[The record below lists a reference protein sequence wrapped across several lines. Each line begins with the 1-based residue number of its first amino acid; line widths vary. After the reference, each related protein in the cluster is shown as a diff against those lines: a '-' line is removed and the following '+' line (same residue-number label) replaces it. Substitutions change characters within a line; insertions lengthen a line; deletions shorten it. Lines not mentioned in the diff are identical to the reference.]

1 MDASFLKEQRV
12 EWSEDSNNQAS
23 AHSSSENTSVRMH
36 HAFSMPE
43 STQSSMDDTYLR
55 ELLGSSLPNGSPAMR
70 SVVRRTQSC
79 GVHTQHSR
87 HTQGYRLMI
96 GYRDEALR
104 ERCQRNTQQ
113 LLQTAMDEAS
123 AQSNSAI
130 LARKAVRY
138 RKILERME
146 AADAD
151 VSDPAFDLS
160 ECLGVRWQRF
170 SNTEGIESFREDA
183 DSPGYERLRLK
194 YQPRIRYLQEHPDL
208 RNAPDAGPD
217 PEQIHNSSNNLPGI
231 QQTNELEPEA
241 APAPLSYSDDEE
253 ADVEVRGLENE
264 ELSPQEISAPPG
276 ASDAPSASAD
286 EALPP
291 EPAVDSDWE
300 HVSSEHE
307 EDGLKT
313 LVGVYFDTQ
322 LKRVI
327 TDVCWPLAHRGGG
340 LQDASKRAP
349 VEPVPEW
356 FELEQTKYFAFMF
369 KTLSWLFPGLPAY
382 EAQDQT
388 ERDWKK
394 DCEFDAFGT
403 HGLSLEGF
411 TISILDLV
419 TACTD
424 GSSAEGLGFLGQLTK
439 RLETSLPVFRVPTT
453 STLPPGNDEDH
464 EAVRDAPEQI
474 LWQLV
479 PLSTLIPCQIR
490 PRPQF
495 FELKA
500 RLAIAPIVVLIL
512 AGDER
517 VPPQWY
523 TTLCGA
529 NENKTI
535 YIDTSQSATKVYYF
549 YVFTLHGF
557 YFEATYEDHD
567 SRALAMNAQARS
579 TLDDF
584 S

>member
-1 MDASFLKEQRV
+1 MDAIFLKDQGA
-12 EWSEDSNNQAS
+12 EWSDDRNNRNSNNQAN
-23 AHSSSENTSVRMH
+23 AHSDPISVRMH

-43 STQSSMDDTYLR
+43 SNQSSMDDTYLR
-55 ELLGSSLPNGSPAMR
+55 ELLGSSLPDGVPAMR

-87 HTQGYRLMI
+87 HVQGYRLMI

-123 AQSNSAI
+123 AHSNSAI

-160 ECLGVRWQRF
+160 ECLGRRLERGAHSIRTRQ
-170 SNTEGIESFREDA
+170 
-183 DSPGYERLRLK
+183 GYERLRLK
-194 YQPRIRYLQEHPDL
+194 YQPRIRYLHEHHDL
-208 RNAPDAGPD
+208 RNALDAGHD
-217 PEQIHNSSNNLPGI
+217 PEDVQTSSDDAHTVQQSGNSDP
-231 QQTNELEPEA
+231 EPA
-241 APAPLSYSDDEE
+241 LAPLSYSDDEDGNVELGDGDERETHE
-253 ADVEVRGLENE
+253 APVE
-264 ELSPQEISAPPG
+264 
-276 ASDAPSASAD
+276 ASIPKDIVDERQKQQD
-286 EALPP
+286 EATEVEGEQSPLTSGDD
-291 EPAVDSDWE
+291 EA
-300 HVSSEHE
+300 
-307 EDGLKT
+307 DGLKT
-313 LVGVYFDTQ
+313 LVGVYFDAHV
-322 LKRVI
+322 KRVI

-349 VEPVPEW
+349 LEPIPEW
-356 FELEQTKYFAFMF
+356 LELEQNKYFAFML
-369 KTLSWLFPGLPAY
+369 KTLSWLFPGLPGY
-382 EAQDQT
+382 EAQEQT

-411 TISILDLV
+411 TISIMDLV

-424 GSSAEGLGFLGQLTK
+424 GSTDECLEFLGQMNK

-453 STLPPGNDEDH
+453 SALPPSNGDDDPLT
-464 EAVRDAPEQI
+464 VRDPFEPVI
-474 LWQLV
+474 WQLV
-479 PLSTLIPCQIR
+479 PLSTLIPCQMR

-500 RLAIAPIVVLIL
+500 KLAVAPVIVLIL

-517 VPPQWY
+517 
-523 TTLCGA
+523 C
-529 NENKTI
+529 
-535 YIDTSQSATKVYYF
+535 
-549 YVFTLHGF
+549 
-557 YFEATYEDHD
+557 
-567 SRALAMNAQARS
+567 RQAPNY
-579 TLDDF
+579 
-584 S
+584 